1 MLICPQGGMG
11 QSSKSISFPLPLR
24 TTSTVAVMTP
34 AMARISAG
42 TRKGMPCFSSGW
54 VGVSTGSAGSEEE
67 GGGAGMLSLLE
78 LSLEELLL
86 SKLEE
91 ALLLH
96 ALIQRLSPGQAEVVR
111 LRLQGYG
118 IQEIARRQAVGEKKI
133 RSLLRQIRKI
143 FWEVCRQ

>member
-1 MLICPQGGMG
+1 MLICSQGGMG

-24 TTSTVAVMTP
+24 TTTTVAVMTP

-54 VGVSTGSAGSEEE
+54 VEVSTGSAGSEEE

-91 ALLLH
+91 ALLLE
-96 ALIQRLSPGQAEVVR
+96 GGGGTEVEGRGVEEAT
-111 LRLQGYG
+111 GG
-118 IQEIARRQAVGEKKI
+118 
-133 RSLLRQIRKI
+133 
-143 FWEVCRQ
+143 

>member
-24 TTSTVAVMTP
+24 TTTTVAVMTP

-78 LSLEELLL
+78 LSLEETQKLLAKAGFAL
-86 SKLEE
+86 SHASKFDVIVEYFIVNGRYDIFEINEVLFQYDQP
-91 ALLLH
+91 LL
-96 ALIQRLSPGQAEVVR
+96 GV
-111 LRLQGYG
+111 
-118 IQEIARRQAVGEKKI
+118 
-133 RSLLRQIRKI
+133 
-143 FWEVCRQ
+143 

>member
-1 MLICPQGGMG
+1 MLICPQDGMG

-86 SKLEE
+86 SELEE
-91 ALLLH
+91 ALLLE
-96 ALIQRLSPGQAEVVR
+96 GGGGTEVEGRGVEEAT
-111 LRLQGYG
+111 GG
-118 IQEIARRQAVGEKKI
+118 
-133 RSLLRQIRKI
+133 
-143 FWEVCRQ
+143 